1 MQFHDIL
8 VRTSK
13 RKKRVG
19 RGGKRGTTSGKGTK
33 GQLSRAGRKI
43 RPEIRDR
50 IQKIP
55 KRRGATSYA
64 AAVKPL
70 TVDLALVERDFKAGE
85 KVTPRTLE
93 RRGLI
98 TLSGKKREVKILGQG
113 ALSKKLIFENVF
125 ASRPAA
131 EKILSAGGEIRKIPT
146 L

>member
-1 MQFHDIL
+1 MQLHDIL
-8 VRTSK
+8 VQTSK
-13 RKKRVG
+13 KKKRVG

-55 KRRGATSYA
+55 KRRGATFIA
-64 AAVKPL
+64 AGPKPL
-70 TVDLALVERDFKAGE
+70 AVDLAAVDKRFKAGE

-93 RRGLI
+93 RKGLI
-98 TLSGKKREVKILGQG
+98 TFSGKKREVKILGQG
-113 ALSKKLIFENVF
+113 ALSKKLIFENVS

-131 EKILSAGGEIRKIPT
+131 EKILTAGGEIRKTPT
-146 L
+146 P